1 MWQELLVNKYLR
13 NKTLSQV
20 KVKPTDS
27 PFWKGLM
34 GVKEIFFKNGSFTV
48 GNGQK
53 TRFWED
59 TWLGDT
65 PLALQYPSL
74 YNIVR
79 RKNVLVADVLSNNPL
94 NIEFRRSL
102 NGNRWAV
109 WLQLVQRLM
118 GVTLT
123 EEPDAFVWKLTTSGI
138 FSVKSL
144 YAHLMNGHTVF
155 LRKYIWKIKV
165 PLKIKIFMWFLY
177 RKVIL
182 TKDNLAK
189 RNWNGCKK
197 CAFCDSDESIN
208 HLFFYCPFARLVWR
222 VIQFTFNIPPPTNVT
237 NMFGNW
243 LNGVHK
249 KDKSRIHVGICA
261 LMWAMWNC
269 RNNVVF
275 NKCSNVNFLQVIR
288 MVTHWIQ
295 DWSYLLP
302 EAQREPMVSGCSRL
316 ETVARDIYNLG
327 GWRLTKRLNEA

>member
-1 MWQELLVNKYLR
+1 
-13 NKTLSQV
+13 
-20 KVKPTDS
+20 
-27 PFWKGLM
+27 
-34 GVKEIFFKNGSFTV
+34 
-48 GNGQK
+48 
-53 TRFWED
+53 
-59 TWLGDT
+59 
-65 PLALQYPSL
+65 
-74 YNIVR
+74 
-79 RKNVLVADVLSNNPL
+79 
-94 NIEFRRSL
+94 
-102 NGNRWAV
+102 
-109 WLQLVQRLM
+109 
-118 GVTLT
+118 
-123 EEPDAFVWKLTTSGI
+123 
-138 FSVKSL
+138 
-144 YAHLMNGHTVF
+144 MNGHTVF

-189 RNWNGCKK
+189 CSWNGCKK
-197 CAFCDSDESIN
+197 CVFCDSDESIN

-249 KDKSRIHVGICA
+249 KDKSRIHLGICA

-269 RNNVVF
+269 RNNVVL
-275 NKCSNVNFLQVIR
+275 NKCSNVNFLQVIH

-302 EAQREPMVSGCSRL
+302 EAQRESMVSGWSRL
-316 ETVARDIYNLG
+316 ETVAQDIYNLD